1 MSTPFLSKRYT
12 LKFCT
17 QVHVYPETWPPRRL
31 FSVFSAEYIWSYFLR
46 ILFTYMY
53 TCLNVSRKSV
63 ESLTTLGV
71 AHAGRHASFFAV
83 FGCVDDKFS
92 RTYRGRLPQNINVW
106 RTSMATG
113 QVGVQLKQSNVLA
126 VRKSLWLWKEHCCT
140 EEVMVVKRAML
151 HPAMVMK
158 RAVPYASDFRKG
170 RHISTKCVAH

>member
-46 ILFTYMY
+46 ILFTY

-92 RTYRGRLPQNINVW
+92 RTYRSRLPQNINVW

-113 QVGVQLKQSNVLA
+113 QVAVQFCQSWYNRRRDLFLQYA
-126 VRKSLWLWKEHCCT
+126 RWQRPLDDCRCRSYSS
-140 EEVMVVKRAML
+140 VVHWRGNK
-151 HPAMVMK
+151 
-158 RAVPYASDFRKG
+158 
-170 RHISTKCVAH
+170 